1 MKNLYRIFV
10 MALLVVAAGC
20 VYDYEPEDGDIQG
33 LDSPLVVIDGDIIV
47 GGITR
52 VKVGLTQSLTEE
64 EEVVPL
70 GASVWVEGETGE
82 VLSGRMVDDGMNEFE
97 VDTRDLG
104 LQGRYRLG
112 VSIPGRGEYLSAYKS
127 VLVSPPIDSIT
138 YSVAD
143 DRSYVRIE
151 VTTHND
157 EAYTRG
163 NNTGG
168 ALYCKWEYSEDWES
182 DAVYPAEL
190 EYVVKERDVRSLD
203 EIEFYERKY
212 CFSKAESALTYIAC
226 TEKLRENI
234 IYKSVINEIPNT
246 DTKVRQLY
254 AITVTQMALDKE
266 GYIYWEN
273 VKKNSSGTGGL
284 FSPQPSEMSGN
295 IINVVIP
302 EEEVLGYVNVSTSS
316 VKRLFIDWS
325 VEEIF
330 STECQRHLVPRF
342 VTIDGEPRKNQ
353 WPNYYYE
360 GYRPIIIFGDDGD
373 AAYWALEKC
382 TDCRVYSNST
392 RPDFWPR

>member
-10 MALLVVAAGC
+10 MVLLVVAAGC

-82 VLSGRMVDDGMNEFE
+82 VLSGRMVDDRMNEFE

-112 VSIPGRGEYLSAYKS
+112 VSIPGRGEYLSDYKS

-143 DRSYVRIE
+143 DRSYARIE

-157 EAYTRG
+157 SEDDF
-163 NNTGG
+163 
-168 ALYCKWEYSEDWES
+168 LYCKWEYIEDWES

-190 EYVVKERDVRSLD
+190 DYLEKVHDVRSLD
-203 EIEFYERKY
+203 LTEINERKY

-234 IYKSVINEIPNT
+234 IYKSIINEIPNT
-246 DTKVRQLY
+246 DARIRLLY
-254 AITVTQMALDKE
+254 AITVNQTALDKE
-266 GYIYWEN
+266 AYIYWEN

-284 FSPQPSEMSGN
+284 FSPQPSEMRGN

-302 EEEVLGYVNVSTSS
+302 GEIVLGYVNVTTSNG
-316 VKRLFIDWS
+316 KRLFIDWS
-325 VEEIF
+325 EEEIF
-330 STECQRHLVPRF
+330 STECKRILVPKYSM
-342 VTIDGEPRKNQ
+342 VNGEPIKNQ

-360 GYRPIIIFGDDGD
+360 GYRPIILAGDDSD